1 MKRNDQKDKAKSLY
15 LTGQYS
21 QKEIAAIVGISE
33 NTIGKW
39 ANNPED
45 KWEDLKTSMLTSRT
59 NELRRLYKMLQ
70 NINDSIDEKTDAKI
84 PINSK
89 DADAVLKLTSA
100 IKNLEIETSIAEKV
114 DVGTDFINLVSKEDV
129 ELAKQIS
136 KWFDIYLNQFA

>member
-70 NINDSIDEKTDAKI
+70 NINDSIDEKIDAKI

>member
-1 MKRNDQKDKAKSLY
+1 
-15 LTGQYS
+15 
-21 QKEIAAIVGISE
+21 
-33 NTIGKW
+33 
-39 ANNPED
+39 
-45 KWEDLKTSMLTSRT
+45 
-59 NELRRLYKMLQ
+59 MLQ

>member
-1 MKRNDQKDKAKSLY
+1 MKCNDKKEKAKKLF

-21 QKEIAAIVGISE
+21 QKEIAAIVEVNE
-33 NTIGKW
+33 NTVGRW
-39 ANNPED
+39 ANDPAD
-45 KWEDLKTSMLTSRT
+45 KWEEMKTSMLTSR
-59 NELRRLYKMLQ
+59 NSELRRLYKMLQ
-70 NINDSIDEKTDAKI
+70 NINDSIDEKTFAKI

-89 DADAVLKLTSA
+89 DADAVLKLTAA

-114 DVGTDFINLVSKEDV
+114 DVGTGFINLVSKEDV